1 MTYAVITEE
10 LDDPQNNEVLVY
22 PTRAAA
28 EAALRQYLTYLQ
40 AAGAMIEGDQA
51 SGYVA
56 RWSRGDQAGA
66 DHAVFSWSR
75 VCLAL

>member
-1 MTYAVITEE
+1 MSYAVITEE
-10 LDDPQNNEVLVY
+10 VDDPQNSEALFY

-28 EAALRQYLTYLQ
+28 ETALDQYLTYLQ

-56 RWSRGDQAGA
+56 RWQDRGHPASIRLTIAPVQ
-66 DHAVFSWSR
+66 
-75 VCLAL
+75 